1 MAPTKKS
8 RTVTKRFSYVSDI
21 SPKKDGEKANKSGLR
36 VSVVF
41 VFLNWCDQLN
51 LSKSIKGISGFLN
64 VVSSDFILKFERPF
78 YLASLGAV
86 IFFFFFFSLK
96 NEVV

>member
-41 VFLNWCDQLN
+41 VQRFLNWCDQLN
-51 LSKSIKGISGFLN
+51 LSKSIQLISGFLN
-64 VVSSDFILKFERPF
+64 VVSTDFILNIERAF
-78 YLASLGAV
+78 CLASLGAV
-86 IFFFFFFSLK
+86 IFFFFFFC
-96 NEVV
+96 

>member
-36 VSVVF
+36 VSVGF
-41 VFLNWCDQLN
+41 V
-51 LSKSIKGISGFLN
+51 
-64 VVSSDFILKFERPF
+64 ER
-78 YLASLGAV
+78 YS
-86 IFFFFFFSLK
+86 FS
-96 NEVV
+96 